1 MHHAAQ
7 FFRGQAVAAF
17 VGQVN
22 AEQLEEAI
30 ADPVEQCHQG
40 VQYFLQHQQ
49 RQADGISH
57 GFRAQGGEGFWG
69 YFPKDQQDDRQPD
82 GRDCDS
88 GLAPQLDGQDGGNRG
103 SENVDEVVA
112 DQDGPEQSIWA
123 FKQGAG
129 AFCAAVPFLGL
140 MTKAITIEAEH
151 SSFGAGKECRAQQ
164 QTDQHADQKAGV

>member
-1 MHHAAQ
+1 MDDTWATDKFDTTSA
-7 FFRGQAVAAF
+7 RYTW
-17 VGQVN
+17 
-22 AEQLEEAI
+22 
-30 ADPVEQCHQG
+30 QG
-40 VQYFLQHQQ
+40 PFTVTV
-49 RQADGISH
+49 
-57 GFRAQGGEGFWG
+57 
-69 YFPKDQQDDRQPD
+69 

-140 MTKAITIEAEH
+140 MTQAITIEAEH